1 MLHRCCGLGLRIV
14 DSGAGLS
21 HTAGR
26 ALPTGRNR
34 RERNRLHRRDG
45 SLLHHRRCEPV
56 FHERRT
62 GTCKRSRGRPRAI
75 LSQADGLRRA
85 RHDRRASRRV
95 VALCGGGGVIAVR
108 PAAPDVTEEIIVKY
122 PKSKTGLETAPAFLS
137 DLIDTLSERG
147 RALLGR
153 KEPQEAVA
161 GGDLASLGELLLS
174 RRGEASGVALAQ
186 TLLAAFAAAN
196 PDERLAFLRAL
207 ADRFGPDR
215 RAVELAVEAAGKD
228 GAGIEAIEAL
238 HAAAEP
244 RRQEL
249 IRRLNLAPGGTAALV
264 RVREELLR
272 HLQQHPELKRV
283 DTDFGHLFSSWFNRG
298 FLVLRRIEWTTPAN
312 ILEKIIR
319 YEAVHAIKDWD
330 DLRNRIEPADRRCY
344 GFFHPQLVDEP
355 LIFVEVALTKEIPA
369 AVGPLLDTAR
379 TPLRAPEA
387 STAVF
392 YSISNTQRG
401 LAGVSFGNFLIK
413 QVVEDLKRELPN
425 LKTFVTLSPVPGFAS
440 WLAGERAADGSA
452 ALTPAMMDNLRLLDK
467 PNWNRSP
474 VAEERVRSA
483 LLSAAAFYFL
493 KAKTPGGR
501 PVDPVAR
508 FHLGNGARLERLNF
522 LGDVSVNGLRQSHG
536 LMVNY
541 LYALDEIEKNHEG
554 YAEKGIIAASPA
566 VRKALPAEPASR
578 DPVPSS

>member
-1 MLHRCCGLGLRIV
+1 M
-14 DSGAGLS
+14 
-21 HTAGR
+21 
-26 ALPTGRNR
+26 
-34 RERNRLHRRDG
+34 
-45 SLLHHRRCEPV
+45 
-56 FHERRT
+56 
-62 GTCKRSRGRPRAI
+62 
-75 LSQADGLRRA
+75 
-85 RHDRRASRRV
+85 
-95 VALCGGGGVIAVR
+95 
-108 PAAPDVTEEIIVKY
+108 KY
-122 PKSKTGLETAPAFLS
+122 AKSKTGLETAPAFLS

-298 FLVLRRIEWTTPAN
+298 FLVLRRIDWTTPAN

-319 YEAVHAIKDWD
+319 YEAVHAIRDWD
-330 DLRNRIEPADRRCY
+330 DLRNRLEPLDRRCY
-344 GFFHPQLVDEP
+344 GFFHPHLVDEP
-355 LIFVEVALTKEIPA
+355 LIFVEVALTREVPA
-369 AVGPLLDTAR
+369 AVGPLLDLAR
-379 TPLRAPEA
+379 TPIKATQA
-387 STAVF
+387 TTAVF
-392 YSISNTQRG
+392 YSISNTQKG
-401 LAGVSFGNFLIK
+401 LGGVSFGNFLIK
-413 QVVEDLKRELPN
+413 QVVEDLKRELPD

-440 WLAGERAADGSA
+440 WLAREMEAEALGALDSA
-452 ALTPAMMDNLRLLDK
+452 AKEELRLLDK
-467 PNWNRSP
+467 PNWHRDP
-474 VAEERVRSA
+474 ETAERVRAA
-483 LLSAAAFYFL
+483 LVPAAAYYFL
-493 KAKTPGGR
+493 KAKTPKGR

-541 LYALDEIEKNHEG
+541 LYALNEIERNHEAF
-554 YAEKGIIAASPA
+554 AERGTVAASPA
-566 VRKALPAEPASR
+566 VRKALPADLPSR
-578 DPVPSS
+578 DLVSLSPSANRPVSEGMVQP